1 MVPAEPAEIRTVYG
15 QLYSTDKLGNLFKC
29 STLLFEFIPFM
40 EAMNFF
46 FKYNTIL
53 ENSNS
58 DQTIKNNFTF

>member
-15 QLYSTDKLGNLFKC
+15 RLYSTDKLGNLFKC

-46 FKYNTIL
+46 LNIIQSWKTVI
-53 ENSNS
+53 
-58 DQTIKNNFTF
+58 QIKP